1 MTSHPTARDGVP
13 ETYPGRLAYFPPTLQ
28 RLVVGVLGLQQRE
41 LENLAQARRVDEEMR
56 VWREQTEAPI
66 AGWVVF
72 LADAPS
78 ATVCQSIRDCY
89 EREPATWSTLIK
101 RSRVAL
107 LLSLGHI
114 REGRASQRARTRGG
128 IF

>member
-1 MTSHPTARDGVP
+1 MTDHPTARDGVP

-41 LENLAQARRVDEEMR
+41 LENLAQARRVDEELR

-72 LADAPS
+72 SCRCAECDGLS
-78 ATVCQSIRDCY
+78 VH
-89 EREPATWSTLIK
+89 
-101 RSRVAL
+101 SRL
-107 LLSLGHI
+107 L
-114 REGRASQRARTRGG
+114 
-128 IF
+128 